1 MLSKRVSV
9 ALFGFVLVVLMACS
23 FSVGAQRP
31 PQQAASQVPPVLL
44 TAAAQTVIAAQ
55 NQGKPTA
62 FPPAV
67 LTAAAGTA
75 MAALTQNA
83 PPATSAALPPTET
96 PTPSPTASPTPTV
109 VPTPTPSTPMI
120 SVSVNTNCRTGPG
133 DAYDRVGALLVGET
147 AEVLARDPYGQF
159 WYIPN
164 PDRPGSKCWVWGQY
178 ATVTGETASLP
189 VFTPPPTPTPVADFV
204 IKGITVK
211 DCSGADAFFI
221 EISNTGDVPWQ
232 SFSMQLKNLT
242 TSANGGAS
250 GDVFSST
257 RGTCSLVYDLSSIP
271 PGGGAY
277 IAYNG
282 GIGDHTQRIR
292 FTVTLYAEDGQQGA
306 SLTRV
311 IEYRP

>member
-1 MLSKRVSV
+1 MNARRW
-9 ALFGFVLVVLMACS
+9 FGWGLGVLLVVMMACS
-23 FSVGAQRP
+23 VPVTVSQQGAAPTAVPQGQGGTPTIP
-31 PQQAASQVPPVLL
+31 PAAL
-44 TAAAQTVIAAQ
+44 TIAAR
-55 NQGKPTA
+55 TA
-62 FPPAV
+62 V
-67 LTAAAGTA
+67 
-75 MAALTQNA
+75 AALTQNA
-83 PPATSAALPPTET
+83 PPTVTPAPPPTATLPPASTPTLTPLPTFTPTATFT
-96 PTPSPTASPTPTV
+96 PTPAK
-109 VPTPTPSTPMI
+109 PMV
-120 SVSVNTNCRTGPG
+120 SVSVDTNCRTGPG
-133 DAYDRVGALLVGET
+133 DAYDRVGALMAGES
-147 AEVLARDPYGQF
+147 AEVLARDPYTQF

-164 PDRPGSKCWVWGQY
+164 PDRPGDYCWVWGQY
-178 ATVTGETASLP
+178 ATVTGDTASLP
-189 VFTPPPTPTPVADFV
+189 VFTPPPTPTPVPAFV
-204 IKGITVK
+204 IKGITVTH
-211 DCSGADAFFI
+211 CGGADAFFI

-292 FTVTLYAEDGQQGA
+292 FTVTLYAEDGRQGT